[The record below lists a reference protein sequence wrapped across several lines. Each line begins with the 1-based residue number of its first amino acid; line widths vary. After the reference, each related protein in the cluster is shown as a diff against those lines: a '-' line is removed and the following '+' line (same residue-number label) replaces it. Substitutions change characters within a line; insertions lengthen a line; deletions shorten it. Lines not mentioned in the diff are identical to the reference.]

1 VILGPGETLG
11 RYRILEV
18 VSIGGMAIV
27 YRAEHLLLRGEVA
40 LKVIAPPIAGDDA
53 FRKRFLSE
61 GRAAA
66 KLHHPNVVTIHYSD
80 EVDGRLFLAME
91 FVRGATLAD
100 RMHAGGLTAKQTIR
114 LLAPIADALDA
125 AHALDI
131 VHRDVKPQ
139 NIIIS
144 DAGHP
149 YLTDFGI
156 AKGVAT
162 AGFSETHGFIGTVTY
177 AAPEQILLGRSVT
190 AATDVYALTAV
201 LYHCLTGRP
210 AYLGESSEAVLH
222 AHVVEPPPTVT
233 PDHPGGTQLNALTAR
248 GMAKDPA
255 ARFASASEL
264 MREATG
270 LVHTWQAI
278 GPQER
283 KPLEGHPATTTRP
296 HRNGTA
302 GQHDEALLP
311 TTSTHDGG
319 AADGRRP
326 ATAMTSVDTATAR
339 AAEAT
344 GNTSHRSRRIRRGHR
359 LILGIGALIAL
370 LGAGTAAAVLRSPR
384 PPVRPVRFTA
394 TSAPFTITYPRQWQ
408 TVSGPVVG
416 SFAVRTQAATAHG
429 RSLRLAFGYTTL
441 AAGRLVRSSSI
452 PGGVPPALA
461 HRYGRYGT
469 GDAVVAGHVGRK
481 YTWSMPGGSLV
492 AYVIALG
499 NGDAVAICSAPD
511 EAPGALR
518 ACGLLARN
526 ARISGAE
533 VISPGHDAVL
543 ARTIGTA
550 LDPVVAARSSL
561 HGLRGA
567 PLAARAPRA
576 ARFADLESHAGAALA
591 GLRPAARYAPEVAR
605 LAAALKDEAAQFDN
619 LAHAAREKHRATY
632 ARDVKRVSV
641 ASRRVRAASEAF
653 AGYRLGV
660 PTLPVLH
667 LASPPPLAAQHPA
680 LTGPAVA
687 PTQSSTTTTPPST
700 EAPPTPS
707 VPSYTPPAVTSP
719 PPSTQGTQEKQS
731 TTSSAQTSHPGNK
744 QLGYS

>member
-40 LKVIAPPIAGDDA
+40 LKVIAPPIAGDGA
-53 FRKRFLSE
+53 FRRRFLSE

-91 FVRGATLAD
+91 FVRGGTLAD

-114 LLAPIADALDA
+114 LLVPIADALDA

-177 AAPEQILLGRSVT
+177 AAPEQILLGRAVT
-190 AATDVYALTAV
+190 PATDVYALTAV

-222 AHVVEPPPTVT
+222 AHVVEPPPTVA

-270 LVHTWQAI
+270 LVHIWQAI
-278 GPQER
+278 GPQES

-302 GQHDEALLP
+302 GQHDEALVP
-311 TTSTHDGG
+311 TTSTRNGVS
-319 AADGRRP
+319 ADGRRL
-326 ATAMTSVDTATAR
+326 ATVMTSVDTATAR
-339 AAEAT
+339 SADAT
-344 GNTSHRSRRIRRGHR
+344 GDTSDRSRRVRRGHR
-359 LILGIGALIAL
+359 LILGIGVLIAL
-370 LGAGTAAAVLRSPR
+370 LGAGTAAAVLRSPL
-384 PPVRPVRFTA
+384 PPVRSIHFTA
-394 TSAPFTITYPRQWQ
+394 TSAPFTITHRRQWQ

-416 SFAVRTQAATAHG
+416 SFALRTQAATDHG
-429 RSLRLAFGYTTL
+429 RSLRLAFGYATL
-441 AAGRLVRSSSI
+441 AAGRLLRSSSI

-469 GDAVVAGHVGRK
+469 SDAVVAGQVGRK

-499 NGDAVAICSAPD
+499 DGDAAAICSAPA

-526 ARISGAE
+526 ARISGVE

-543 ARTIGTA
+543 ARMIGTA
-550 LDPVVAARSSL
+550 LDPAVAARSSL

-576 ARFADLESHAGAALA
+576 ARFADLESHAGGALA
-591 GLRPAARYAPEVAR
+591 GLRPAARYTPEVAR
-605 LAAALKDEAAQFDN
+605 LAAALKDEAARFDA
-619 LAHAAREKHRATY
+619 LAQAARGRHRATY
-632 ARDVKRVSV
+632 ARDLKRVSV
-641 ASRRVRAASEAF
+641 ASRTVTAASEAF

-660 PTLPVLH
+660 PTLPALH
-667 LASPPPLAAQHPA
+667 LAPPPPVVVAHSTAATSQ
-680 LTGPAVA
+680 TSTQVYTT
-687 PTQSSTTTTPPST
+687 PTTSTTTIPTTPQ
-700 EAPPTPS
+700 ATPS
-707 VPSYTPPAVTSP
+707 VSSQTVPAQVEPQT
-719 PPSTQGTQEKQS
+719 TQQQS
-731 TTSSAQTSHPGNK
+731 TTSPQTTYRPTYTRPK
-744 QLGYS
+744 